1 MITQAGTPGI
11 KLLEREVAILKRVHH
26 DHIIT
31 LKEVFETSKVG
42 VVTVLCVRVQ
52 VINLLFCEILHVFK
66 MQSRLSES
74 NTLDLYVFA
83 ITRAN
88 NKEALR

>member
-1 MITQAGTPGI
+1 MCVVDYLLVITQAGTPGI

-42 VVTVLCVRVQ
+42 VVKVCA
-52 VINLLFCEILHVFK
+52 
-66 MQSRLSES
+66 SE
-74 NTLDLYVFA
+74 Y
-83 ITRAN
+83 
-88 NKEALR
+88 K